1 MMISDRLFALNHHA
15 NIHARGEKIPFSEFL
30 A

>member
-15 NIHARGEKIPFSEFL
+15 NIHARGEKKNFSEFF